1 MIAVWAFRP
10 KAGVSVECGRSRSR
24 RKRPFLAPGLPPSGA
39 SPHTPEILHSGPAFD
54 RDHRDSRSKPNQLD
68 RFRRTAVMAGQ
79 GKIGARLAP
88 MPDAMLPAGCGAR
101 TVNRSIGP
109 VTISAPGATLMIFS
123 HPLAR
128 SASVFTAKNND
139 GSEYRVLAIVTT
151 LELDPKS
158 QNYKKPFVEKLS
170 RAAKDYL
177 ADSDEA
183 AAFVLMNRPNS
194 SSGGGARRRPGDA
207 RKMVEGHSGSF

>member
-1 MIAVWAFRP
+1 
-10 KAGVSVECGRSRSR
+10 
-24 RKRPFLAPGLPPSGA
+24 
-39 SPHTPEILHSGPAFD
+39 
-54 RDHRDSRSKPNQLD
+54 
-68 RFRRTAVMAGQ
+68 
-79 GKIGARLAP
+79 
-88 MPDAMLPAGCGAR
+88 
-101 TVNRSIGP
+101 
-109 VTISAPGATLMIFS
+109 MIFS

-183 AAFVLMNRPNS
+183 AAFVLMNRPRDWGAHS